1 MKTLSPDLKLL
12 YSGVNTKRYH
22 VVPTIHTE
30 TIGHHSHMVASLLVL
45 LYPDCKRNVIIAAL
59 FHDLAECMTGDIP
72 SPSKRFMGK
81 EFIDKLD
88 ALEEKVFIDN
98 EVVFPELS
106 KEEKHQLKVCDI
118 LAGMV
123 RCHYETAL
131 GNNHIIESFY
141 NFASYFREQ
150 NCTNKKAQE
159 LYDWLYD
166 QIANNE

>member
-1 MKTLSPDLKLL
+1 MKPLSPDLQLL

-22 VVPTIHTE
+22 VVPTVHTE

-59 FHDLAECMTGDIP
+59 FHDLAECVTGDIP
-72 SPSKRFMGK
+72 SPSKRAMGA
-81 EFIDKLD
+81 EFIDKLNTFEESVF
-88 ALEEKVFIDN
+88 LEN
-98 EVVFPELS
+98 EIILPELS

-118 LAGMV
+118 LAGMM
-123 RCHYETAL
+123 RCHYEGYL
-131 GNNHIIESFY
+131 GNKHIAESFK

-159 LYDWLYD
+159 LYDWLYED
-166 QIANNE
+166 TFQQ